1 MFSSCLENIE
11 PEGIADL
18 RGAKA
23 ELLRAQTA
31 LVEAKAARENAEA
44 AIAQAKAK
52 VEEAI
57 AKQEEALA
65 KKMEAEARIKELE
78 AAKQEALDAIEIEQA
93 IAEAE
98 ALKAQ
103 AELEAQIAAAYLEAE
118 LVEAQTSV
126 LTAKASYEEAV
137 KNLAL
142 AMNGLTDKQIAYLK
156 PYQYKVNTAQS
167 TVDAKS
173 DSLSAAAINLKAAIA
188 NLDEKKA
195 SAVVLRHYEKAIIKA
210 EAKLKGLEEVVA
222 MFEAAMEL
230 DPKYTDWAEKIDEL
244 KAERDAKNLAFAEGE
259 TERRERRTEL
269 TAVKDTLKAA
279 YEEYEA
285 ATGFDFEEATGEFND
300 DAVNPSLKKEL
311 PYPDVYI
318 PSPKDEDGYNLF
330 ADSYGNGQ
338 DINWKGYKYADV
350 LDNQSQPTG
359 EKVKV
364 ANDANPFDFFYK
376 DTEAG
381 LYETTVVEA
390 FDAQIEYYA
399 GINADDYEAQV
410 AGNLA
415 SIKAQEE
422 IVEEAM
428 ADYEDAVAAYK
439 AGDPT
444 AYYKARFENY
454 DIETPVAEYNAAL
467 KAMVDALN
475 TYNAEV
481 KKYEAADTEE
491 AEKAAQKKYEDTK
504 NAAYAVY
511 MNKRQ
516 TALNDYNKA
525 RVAFEK
531 AYYTFDRAQKAYYA
545 VLDATIETVG
555 AIDTYPVVADRA
567 TVATNLTAA
576 IEQYATDK
584 AAGGESFDADG
595 KYAAAEKIYVAELK
609 KVNDAQKLYDDAD
622 VTNKADAVAVW
633 TAAKEAFTKAGG
645 NADLTPATWTDDE
658 SYKTNSGAYSKTV
671 SDAKNAYYAIA
682 GDGTVDFEY
691 VTGSAW
697 ETYQDT
703 LEDLGVGAT
712 GMDDLYKTHLWDN
725 YEDAVEALIEA
736 IGEIETWAIIE
747 GENVEVVMGDEDGVQ
762 FGRTEDLVNPGNYVY
777 PEYPD
782 YLVDEET
789 QALKEIKVADVVD
802 KEFFLA
808 EVIKPMADGFSETA
822 YVNNVDYFDPVSES
836 YKSYYFEIIGAPED
850 YPLSLPT
857 YESFTK
863 AIEPF
868 EGETMYAKA
877 KAYAVEAYRVYA
889 NELTAAGHYVD
900 RSQTPNPYFY
910 GTMSTFVFDYKYQN
924 ELLAEAIANVDKAAE
939 HVKVLE
945 AAKAEF
951 EAWAAEEEARIDALR
966 PRVEAEWMDVA
977 TELAE
982 INDAET
988 AHAAEVKP
996 ITDAI
1001 SDLDS
1006 LVTNYVKI
1014 MAPKWNDTT
1023 NKYDIVEQSPTD
1035 GDLEAFVAGLQEA
1048 YNKAVLEVGD
1058 CEAELE
1064 DAKTKLEKAKAGDW
1078 SYNSE
1083 SSSAQVTAVKLAQ
1096 AAYDKAAAE
1105 LEYALSR
1112 LAEATEALKAA
1123 MEAIG
1128 AVEPEAEETPAE

>member
-31 LVEAKAARENAEA
+31 LAEANAAKVNAEA
-44 AIAQAKAK
+44 AIALAKAK

-103 AELEAQIAAAYLEAE
+103 AELDAQIAAATLEAE
-118 LVEAQTSV
+118 LVTAQTLV
-126 LTAKASYEEAV
+126 LTAKAEYEKAL
-137 KNLAL
+137 KNLEL
-142 AMNGLTDKQIAYLK
+142 AKNGLTAEQIAYLE
-156 PYQYKVNTAQS
+156 PYQDKVDSAQE
-167 TVDAKS
+167 TVDSKS
-173 DSLSAAAINLKAAIA
+173 EALSAAAIELKAAIA
-188 NLDEKKA
+188 NLDENKA
-195 SAVVLRHYEKAIIKA
+195 SAEVLRHYEKNIIKTEAAIKGAEEAVAII
-210 EAKLKGLEEVVA
+210 EEV
-222 MFEAAMEL
+222 MKL
-230 DPKYTDWAEKIDEL
+230 DPKYTDWADKLAELEAEKE
-244 KAERDAKNLAFAEGE
+244 AKNLAFAEGA
-259 TERRERRTEL
+259 TERRERETEL
-269 TAVKDTLKAA
+269 EAVKDTLEAA
-279 YEEYEA
+279 YTEYED
-285 ATGFDFEEATGEFND
+285 ATGFDFEEATGEFSDVVGAKN
-300 DAVNPSLKKEL
+300 EL
-311 PYPDVYI
+311 PYPSVYI
-318 PSPKDEDGYNLF
+318 PSPKDEDGDNLF

-338 DINWKGYKYADV
+338 DINWKGYEYDV
-350 LDNQSQPTG
+350 DNNKIAASSEP
-359 EKVKV
+359 
-364 ANDANPFDFFYK
+364 NFYYK
-376 DTEAG
+376 DTEG
-381 LYETTVVEA
+381 YLYETTVVEA
-390 FDAQIEYYA
+390 FDEQIEYYA

-415 SIKAQEE
+415 SIKALEE
-422 IVEEAM
+422 SAEEDM

-444 AYYKARFENY
+444 QYYKAADEDY

-491 AEKAAQKKYEDTK
+491 AVEAANKKYEDTK

-531 AYYTFDRAQKAYYA
+531 AYYTFDRAEKAYYA
-545 VLDATIETVG
+545 VLDATIETVA

-567 TVATNLTAA
+567 TVATKLTAA

-584 AAGGESFDADG
+584 EAGGESFDSDG

-633 TAAKEAFTKAGG
+633 AAAKEAYAKAGG
-645 NADLTPATWTDDE
+645 DPENFSDKDYYETNPAGD
-658 SYKTNSGAYSKTV
+658 YVKTV
-671 SDAKNAYYAIA
+671 DAAYTAYYEAEKA
-682 GDGTVDFEY
+682 ADKLRD
-691 VTGSAW
+691 
-697 ETYQDT
+697 ETI
-703 LEDLGVGAT
+703 EDLGVGAT
-712 GMDDLYKTHLWDN
+712 GMDPQYEAHLWSN
-725 YEDAVEALIEA
+725 YTTAETDLSDA
-736 IGEIETWAIIE
+736 IGKIYTLAIIE
-747 GENVEVVMGDEDGVQ
+747 GEDVEVVMGDEDGVQ
-762 FGRTEDLVNPGNYVY
+762 FGRTGLPGNYVY
-777 PEYPD
+777 PKYPD

-789 QALKEIKVADVVD
+789 QALKEIKVADIVD
-802 KEFFLA
+802 KEYFLA
-808 EVIKPMADGFSETA
+808 KVIKPMADNFSETA
-822 YVNNVDYFDPVSES
+822 CVNNVHYFDPVSES
-836 YKSYYFEIIGAPED
+836 YKTYYFEIIGAPED

-889 NELTAAGHYVD
+889 NELTAAGHDVD
-900 RSQTPNPYFY
+900 RTLTPNPYFW
-910 GTMSTFVFDYKYQN
+910 GTMSKYVFDYKYQN

-966 PRVEAEWMDVA
+966 PRVEAEWMDVTA
-977 TELAE
+977 EL
-982 INDAET
+982 NDIKNAQT
-988 AHAAEVKP
+988 AHEAEMEPIKNAIGEVKELLKKHVKVQVP
-996 ITDAI
+996 VWDENTGEFTITD
-1001 SDLDS
+1001 
-1006 LVTNYVKI
+1006 K
-1014 MAPKWNDTT
+1014 K
-1023 NKYDIVEQSPTD
+1023 PTD
-1035 GDLEAFVAGLQEA
+1035 ADFEAFVAELQAAYDAAVIAVGDLEA
-1048 YNKAVLEVGD
+1048 K
-1058 CEAELE
+1058 LE
-1064 DAKTKLEKAKAGDW
+1064 DAKTDLEKAKAGDW
-1078 SYNSE
+1078 TYDGE
-1083 SSSAQVTAVKLAQ
+1083 SSTAQVTAVKEKQ

-1112 LAEATEALKAA
+1112 LAEATEALKDA